1 MAPSSISMLEP
12 HSPPFL
18 DTEPHVIVSGEG
30 VTVWDSGGNEYL
42 DAMSGVVCVNLGYT
56 QPRLVEAAARQME
69 KLPFYVS
76 MSHRTNDVALALADD
91 LAKLSPIPMGRTF
104 FACSGAEAVDSAIKL
119 SWYYHR
125 CRGREGRVKIIS
137 HIRRHDDHHDDPV
150 SDDV

>member
-119 SWYYHR
+119 SAR
-125 CRGREGRVKIIS
+125 TAIAEGRT